1 MENAT
6 NSLLIHTAKK
16 YLQEVVAKK
25 GNSLKQV
32 AKAANLNEWWV
43 HSFSQGKIKNPSVQK
58 IEQLLLSAGFTISV
72 LKGIQADKDY
82 S

>member
-6 NSLLIHTAKK
+6 NSVLIDTAKK
-16 YLQEVVAKK
+16 YLQEVVAEK
-25 GNSLKQV
+25 GNNLKLV

-43 HSFSQGKIKNPSVQK
+43 HSFSQGKIKNPSTQK

-72 LKGIQADKDY
+72 LNEIKADKD
-82 S
+82 SD